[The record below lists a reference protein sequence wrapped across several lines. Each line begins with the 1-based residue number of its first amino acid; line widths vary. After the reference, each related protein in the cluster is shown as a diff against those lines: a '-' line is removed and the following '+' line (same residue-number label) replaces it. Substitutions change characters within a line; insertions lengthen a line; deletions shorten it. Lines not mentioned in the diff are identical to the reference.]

1 MTPLEVVFKDYTI
14 TSDKTIMDIHQ
25 IHDWL
30 SNHSYWS
37 QNIPFE
43 TVKQAFDYSFC
54 IGAMLQKQQIAFA
67 RLVTDYATFGYL
79 ADVFVIESHR
89 GKGIGK
95 IMLSQ
100 LLNQLWVKRLRRIM
114 LATLDAHDLYKMH
127 GFLHTAFP
135 ERFMEINR
143 PNIYRS

>member
-1 MTPLEVVFKDYTI
+1 MTPICIQFKDYTI
-14 TSDKTIMDIHQ
+14 TSDKSVMDISQ
-25 IHDWL
+25 IHHWL
-30 SNHSYWS
+30 SHKSYWA

-43 TVKQAFDYSFC
+43 TVKQAFDHSFC
-54 IGAMLQKQQIAFA
+54 IGAMQHTQQIAFA

-79 ADVFVIESHR
+79 ADVYVLESHQ

-95 IMLSQ
+95 MMLSQ
-100 LLNQLWVKRLRRIM
+100 MLNQLWVKGLRRIM
-114 LATLDAHDLYKMH
+114 LATLDAHDLYKTL

-143 PNIYRS
+143 SNVYDS